1 MFSKN
6 RFDLGIIYPIDE
18 ETVKLLEKD
27 EKEDQLF

>member
-18 ETVKLLEKD
+18 ETVKL
-27 EKEDQLF
+27 